1 MSLEPRH
8 STCNGIGR
16 GTKKRKPSGGPR
28 VILAVDSI
36 ECASR
41 DDIRR
46 FSGLRLLAAALPVL
60 LALAPV
66 DARPVVHVD
75 TGVLESPD
83 LADEARRLRG
93 TLVARLVEEGYVIA
107 PLAADAHIRMTV
119 RPSENGWVVETAGE
133 EKRAY
138 RIAPGPLPVVALEI
152 LHRAVIAI
160 ENSRGPRPHP
170 PSTHGRAVA
179 LAISADANDVLSHR
193 LQEEVALHLSDA
205 GMFLVPLSRPH
216 DRIVCVSIQPTI
228 VTIASGQ
235 TADKCSLP
243 AVEISRDDQSNDGV
257 VDQVGRNAAKL
268 VRAAD
273 SDRTDSGEGP
283 AAPSAAPIDDLT
295 RSSPSASPRSAIS
308 ASAKPERPWTLRFG
322 ANGGAL
328 VRAGGTDPLLSI
340 KTEVFVPSG
349 LGARLQGGF
358 AWSNGTPPLSI
369 AEWQVQSGP
378 AFKAPIGRSAS
389 FVVGLLGGIL
399 VHRYH
404 FHTTDNGSRVDW
416 NFSLPL
422 ELSYRLGALPG
433 LGLTIM
439 PGVAGPPRDHE
450 IDGNPAWQRGIYYLA
465 VMAGT
470 GVSL

>member
-1 MSLEPRH
+1 M
-8 STCNGIGR
+8 
-16 GTKKRKPSGGPR
+16 
-28 VILAVDSI
+28 
-36 ECASR
+36 
-41 DDIRR
+41 
-46 FSGLRLLAAALPVL
+46 LAAALPVL
-60 LALAPV
+60 LALAPADV
-66 DARPVVHVD
+66 RPIVHVD
-75 TGVLESPD
+75 SSALEAPG

-107 PLAADAHIRMTV
+107 PLPADAHIRMTV

-138 RIAPGPLPVVALEI
+138 RIDPGPLPVVALEI

-160 ENSRGPRPHP
+160 ETSRVSQPHP
-170 PSTHGRAVA
+170 PSTQGRAVA
-179 LAISADANDVLSHR
+179 LAITADENDALSHR
-193 LQEEVALHLSDA
+193 VQEEVALQLSDA

-228 VTIASGQ
+228 VTLASGQ
-235 TADKCSLP
+235 AADQCSVP
-243 AVEISRDDQSNDGV
+243 AVEISRDDQSNDAV
-257 VDQVGRNAAKL
+257 VGRVGRNAAKL
-268 VRAAD
+268 VHAAD
-273 SDRTDSGEGP
+273 SGLTDSGEGP
-283 AAPSAAPIDDLT
+283 AAPGVALIDDPK
-295 RSSPSASPRSAIS
+295 RSPPSASRTPDTSPG
-308 ASAKPERPWTLRFG
+308 AKPERPLTLRFG

-328 VRAGGTDPLLSI
+328 FRAGGTDPLLSI
-340 KTEVFVPSG
+340 KTEAFAHSRF
-349 LGARLQGGF
+349 GARLQGAF

-369 AEWQVQSGP
+369 AEWQVQIGP
-378 AFKAPIGRSAS
+378 AFTAPIGRSAS
-389 FVVGLLGGIL
+389 FVVGLLGGIR

-404 FHTTDNGSRVDW
+404 FDATDNASRVDW

-422 ELSYRLGALPG
+422 ELSYRLGALPR
-433 LGLTIM
+433 LALTIM